1 MVEYYPLSIPQ
12 RGIWYLEK
20 LHPGTS
26 IGNIAST
33 LKIKDSID
41 FQLLEKAINLVIE
54 KNEALR
60 LRFREKDGQVF
71 QYVAEFA
78 YAKIDF
84 FDFSEGGLKRLYAW
98 DQEETKK
105 PFTINDSPL
114 VYFSIIKI
122 SEKENVIYCKIHHL
136 ISDGWT
142 VVYIGNKIMENY
154 NMLEE
159 GVSSEQE
166 KDPSYL
172 EYVHSELEYLH
183 SPKYIKD
190 KEYWENVFTDTPEM
204 TTLKSKAAK
213 MNHTEAVRKTFKI
226 PNKLSRKISQYCLE
240 NKTSVFTLYISALC
254 IYINRISNKEDIVL
268 GVPVLNRANAREK
281 KTVGMFISTIPLRI
295 NIDND
300 TNFQDFCHKLTRNWM
315 EILRHQKYPYDE
327 ILKHVRKHNRSI
339 EKLYEIA
346 VSYQNAKFVKNS
358 DINSCEGRWH
368 FCGHQTEAL
377 YIHINE
383 REDDGNIIIDYDYLT
398 DIFYSKEIE
407 FIHEHVLRIL
417 WHALDN
423 SVKKISGLEMISE
436 KEKQRILYEFN
447 DTGLLFPHNKT
458 VAQLFEEQAE
468 RTPSKTAL
476 IFEESSISYYEL
488 NQKANRLARV
498 LRDKGVGPNTFV
510 GIFVPRSLE
519 MMIAILAVLKA
530 GGAYLPIDPDY
541 PSQRIDYML
550 EDSHTAILLTC
561 QKLMKEIRFNGEI
574 IDVFSNNE
582 QRTGL
587 ANLPKVNTPQDI
599 AYLIYTSGSTGKPKG
614 VMVQHSAVVNLISGI
629 TAKIDFSPE
638 KVMLSVTTISF
649 DIFVAESLLPL
660 SRGLTVIIANEK
672 QQIIPEELNKVI
684 YDHDINI
691 FQATPSRIQLLLS
704 SDLDLTGIRNLTDI
718 LVTGEAMSA
727 AVLNDLKRVV
737 SSSAKIY
744 DLYGP
749 TETTI
754 WSTMADVTYERKP
767 HIGKPIANTQVY
779 ILDQHM
785 NLLPIGIPGDLFIG
799 GTGVSKG
806 YFRKDDVTAE
816 RFIANP
822 FLPGERLYKTGDLA
836 RWYPE
841 GDIEYL
847 GRTDYQIKIRGY
859 RIELGEIEDK
869 LLQHPHIREAV
880 AVVKE
885 NLNNSKVICA
895 YIIADTEI
903 GSTELKAYLAQY
915 LPDYMIPS
923 YIISVDFIPKTP
935 NNKIDRNS
943 LPEYEENAAKPVSPR
958 NTIERTIAKV
968 WCSLLGRKSVG
979 IDDNFF
985 DLGGDSLTIVQLQV
999 LLMKKGIDIGIQDL
1013 YEYQTIRQVSE
1024 NMEAQKDSAQSGS
1037 ITEDLIKEISLDYDV
1052 QPGLREAQHILLTG
1066 ATGFLGIHLL
1076 EQLIKQKDC
1085 NIYCLLRGKTI
1096 HEAEDK
1102 LRKQLD
1108 FYFNGRYSQ
1117 ELDQRIIIISGDIA
1131 QDRFGLDGNI
1141 YQYLL
1146 EKIDLVIHSAAIVK
1160 HYGFYEDYVDVNI
1173 KGTER
1178 VATFC
1183 LQGNIRLNYISSITV
1198 SGNYL
1203 TNNIHEGKV
1212 DFTESDLYIG
1222 QDYSGNVYVKSKF
1235 ESERFIY
1242 QNVKNGLKADVY
1254 RIGVLTGRYNDGQ
1267 FQKNIQENGFYE
1279 RIKAIIELGFV
1290 PEIWADE
1297 QLEFTPVDCCSEA
1310 IARLINLSAG
1320 TRIFHLFNHKTI
1332 SLVKVVEILNSLG
1345 IDIEVVPNDVFVQIV
1360 EKNMKEHNISPAVN
1374 ELLKGNFSAYSQT
1387 VKVKSEITRNALD
1400 LANFDWPDIDQA
1412 YISQIIR
1419 YMSKIN
1425 YLNEN
1430 QVRRN
1435 IVC

>member
-12 RGIWYLEK
+12 RSIWYLEK

-41 FQLLEKAINLVIE
+41 LRLLEKSINLVIE

-60 LRFREKDGQVF
+60 LRFKEKDGQVF

-78 YAKIDF
+78 YTKIDL
-84 FDFSEGGLKRLYAW
+84 FDFSESGGLKRLYAW

-122 SEKENVIYCKIHHL
+122 SGKENVIYCKIHHL

-159 GVSSEQE
+159 GVSYEQE
-166 KDPSYL
+166 NDPSYL
-172 EYVHSELEYLH
+172 EYVNSELEYLH
-183 SPKYIKD
+183 SPRYIKD

-213 MNHTEAVRKTFKI
+213 ISHTEAVRKTFKI
-226 PNKLSRKISQYCLE
+226 PNKLSREISQYCLE
-240 NKTSVFTLYISALC
+240 NKTSIFTLYISALC

-281 KTVGMFISTIPLRI
+281 KTVGMFISTIPLRV

-315 EILRHQKYPYDE
+315 DILRHQKYPYDE

-346 VSYQNAKFVKNS
+346 VSYQNAKFIKNS

-368 FCGHQTEAL
+368 FCGHQTESL

-398 DIFYSKEIE
+398 DLFYSKEIE
-407 FIHEHVLRIL
+407 FIHDHVLRIL

-423 SVKKISGLEMISE
+423 SVKKISRLEMISE
-436 KEKQRILYEFN
+436 KEKQRILCEFN
-447 DTGLLFPHNKT
+447 DTGLFFPHNKT

-468 RTPSKTAL
+468 KTPAKTAL

-488 NQKANRLARV
+488 NQRANRLAKV
-498 LRDKGVGPNTFV
+498 LRDKGVGPNKFV

-561 QKLMKEIRFNGEI
+561 QKLMKEIHFNGEI

-582 QRTGL
+582 QLTGL
-587 ANLPKVNTPQDI
+587 ANLQKVNTPQDI

-649 DIFVAESLLPL
+649 DIFVLESLLPL
-660 SRGLTVIIANEK
+660 SKGLTVVVANEK
-672 QQIIPEELNKVI
+672 QQIIPKELNDVI
-684 YDHDINI
+684 LKNNVKM
-691 FQATPSRIQLLLS
+691 FQVTPSRIQLLLNS
-704 SDLDLTGIRNLTDI
+704 ELELASLMNLSEI
-718 LVTGEAMSA
+718 MIGGE
-727 AVLNDLKRVV
+727 VFTPTLLNNLKSVCR
-737 SSSAKIY
+737 AKIY
-744 DLYGP
+744 NMYGP
-749 TETTI
+749 TETTV
-754 WSTMADVTYERKP
+754 WSTVADLTAEGRP
-767 HIGKPIANTQVY
+767 HIGKPIANTKIY
-779 ILDQHM
+779 ILDRYL
-785 NLLPIGIPGDLFIG
+785 NLLPIGIPGDLYIG
-799 GTGVSKG
+799 GMGVSKG
-806 YFRKDDVTAE
+806 YFEKEGLTVE
-816 RFIANP
+816 RFIENP
-822 FLPGERLYKTGDLA
+822 FDEGGTIYKTGDLA

-841 GDIEYL
+841 GDIEFL

-859 RIELGEIEDK
+859 RIELGEIEDR
-869 LLQHPHIREAV
+869 LLKHPHIREAV

-885 NLNNSKVICA
+885 NSNNSKVICA
-895 YIIADTEI
+895 YIVADTDI
-903 GSTELKAYLAQY
+903 GSTEVKAYLAQY
-915 LPDYMIPS
+915 LPDYMVPGHIIP
-923 YIISVDFIPKTP
+923 VDFIPKTP
-935 NNKIDRNS
+935 NNKIDRNA
-943 LPEYEENAAKPVSPR
+943 LPEYEEKAVKPVPPR
-958 NTIERTIAKV
+958 NPTERKIAKV
-968 WCSLLGRKSVG
+968 WCSLLSRKSVG

-999 LLMKKGIDIGIQDL
+999 LLMKKGIDIGIQEL
-1013 YEYQTIRQVSE
+1013 YEYQTIRQISDG
-1024 NMEAQKDSAQSGS
+1024 MESAKNTIDSMKIKDDPVKDIA
-1037 ITEDLIKEISLDYDV
+1037 LDYDIK
-1052 QPGLREAQHILLTG
+1052 PCLKKAQHVLLTG

-1076 EQLIKQKDC
+1076 EQLLKQKDC

-1096 HEAEDK
+1096 CEAEDK

-1108 FYFNGRYSQ
+1108 FYFNGKYSQ
-1117 ELDQRIIIISGDIA
+1117 ELDERIIIIPGDVT
-1131 QDRFGLDGNI
+1131 QVQLGLDSNI

-1146 EKIDLVIHSAAIVK
+1146 DKIDLVIHSAAIVK
-1160 HYGFYEDYVDVNI
+1160 HYGLYEDYLDVNI

-1178 VATFC
+1178 VADFC
-1183 LQGNIRLNYISSITV
+1183 LQGDIRLNYVSSITV

-1203 TNNIHEGKV
+1203 TNNIHEEKV

-1310 IARLINLSAG
+1310 IAKLINLSAG
-1320 TRIFHLFNHKTI
+1320 TRIFHLFNHKTV
-1332 SLVKVVEILNSLG
+1332 SLAKVVEILNSLG
-1345 IDIEVVPNDVFVQIV
+1345 TDIEVVPNDIFVQIV
-1360 EKNMKEHNISPAVN
+1360 EKNMKDHNISPAVN
-1374 ELLKGNFSAYSQT
+1374 ELLKGRFSAYSQT
-1387 VKVKSEITRNALD
+1387 VNVKSELTQKVLNNE
-1400 LANFDWPDIDQA
+1400 NFAWPEISKE
-1412 YISQIIR
+1412 YISQILQ
-1419 YMSKIN
+1419 YMFRIN
-1425 YLNEN
+1425 YLKEN
-1430 QVRRN
+1430 QGKRDV
-1435 IVC
+1435 VC

>member
-33 LKIKDSID
+33 LKIKESID
-41 FQLLEKAINLVIE
+41 LRLLEKSINLVIE

-60 LRFREKDGQVF
+60 FRFREKDGQVF
-71 QYVAEFA
+71 QYVAEFT
-78 YAKIDF
+78 YSKIDF
-84 FDFSEGGLKRLYAW
+84 FDFSEGGLKRLYVW
-98 DQEETKK
+98 DQDETKK

-122 SEKENVIYCKIHHL
+122 NEKENVIYCKIHHL

-142 VVYIGNKIMENY
+142 VVYIGNKIMEYY
-154 NMLEE
+154 NMLKE
-159 GVSSEQE
+159 GVSFNQE
-166 KDPSYL
+166 NDPSYL
-172 EYVHSELEYLH
+172 EYVHSELEYMH

-190 KEYWENVFTDTPEM
+190 KEYWENVFADTPEM

-213 MNHTEAVRKTFKI
+213 INHTEAVRKTFKI
-226 PNKLSRKISQYCLE
+226 PNKLSGKISQYCLE
-240 NKTSVFTLYISALC
+240 NKTSIFTLYISALC

-281 KTVGMFISTIPLRI
+281 KTVGMFISTIPLRV

-315 EILRHQKYPYDE
+315 DILRHQKYPYDE

-368 FCGHQTEAL
+368 FCGHQTESL

-398 DIFYSKEIE
+398 DLFYSKEIE
-407 FIHEHVLRIL
+407 FIHDHVLRIL

-423 SVKKISGLEMISE
+423 SVKKISKLEMISE
-436 KEKQRILYEFN
+436 KEKQRILCEFN
-447 DTGLLFPHNKT
+447 NTGLFFPHNKT

-468 RTPSKTAL
+468 RTPAKTAL

-488 NQKANRLARV
+488 NQRANRLARV
-498 LRDKGVGPNTFV
+498 LRDKGVGANKFV

-519 MMIAILAVLKA
+519 MIVSILAVLKA

-550 EDSHTAILLTC
+550 EDSHTTILLTC
-561 QKLMKEIRFNGEI
+561 QKLMKEIHFSGEV
-574 IDVFSNNE
+574 IDVFSHNE
-582 QRTGL
+582 QLAGL

-614 VMVQHSAVVNLISGI
+614 VMVQHSAIVNLISGI

-660 SRGLTVIIANEK
+660 SRGLTVVIANEK
-672 QQIIPEELNKVI
+672 QQIIPEELNKVM
-684 YDHDINI
+684 YNHDINI
-691 FQATPSRIQLLLS
+691 FQATPSRVQLLLS
-704 SDLDLTGIRNLTDI
+704 SDLELTGIRNLTDI
-718 LVTGEAMSA
+718 LVTGEAMST

-779 ILDQHM
+779 ILDHYM

-806 YFRKDDVTAE
+806 YFGKDDLTAE

-859 RIELGEIEDK
+859 RIELGEIEDE
-869 LLQHPHIREAV
+869 LLQHPNIREAV

-895 YIIADTEI
+895 YIVADTEI
-903 GSTELKAYLAQY
+903 GSTEVKAYLAQY

-923 YIISVDFIPKTP
+923 YIIPVDFIPKTP

-943 LPEYEENAAKPVSPR
+943 LPECEENAAKPILPR
-958 NTIERTIAKV
+958 NSLERTIAKV

-999 LLMKKGIDIGIQDL
+999 LLTKKGIDIEIQDL
-1013 YEYQTIRQVSE
+1013 YEYQTIRQISE
-1024 NMEAQKDSAQSGS
+1024 NMEAQKDSAQSG
-1037 ITEDLIKEISLDYDV
+1037 LISENPIEEISLDYDV
-1052 QPGLREAQHILLTG
+1052 QPSLKRAQHILLTG

-1076 EQLIKQKDC
+1076 EQLFKQKDC

-1096 HEAEDK
+1096 REAEDK

-1117 ELDQRIIIISGDIA
+1117 ELNQRIIIIPGDIA
-1131 QDRFGLDGNI
+1131 QDQFGLDGNI

-1146 EKIDLVIHSAAIVK
+1146 GKIDLVIHSAAIVK
-1160 HYGFYEDYVDVNI
+1160 HYGLYRDYLNVNI

-1178 VATFC
+1178 VAEFC
-1183 LQGNIRLNYISSITV
+1183 LQGDIRLNYVSSITV

-1203 TNNIHEGKV
+1203 TNNIHEERV

-1290 PEIWADE
+1290 PKIWTDE
-1297 QLEFTPVDCCSEA
+1297 QLEFTPVDYCSEA
-1310 IARLINLSAG
+1310 IGRLINLSAG
-1320 TRIFHLFNHKTI
+1320 TRIFHLFNHKTV
-1332 SLVKVVEILNSLG
+1332 SLAKVVEMLNNLG
-1345 IDIEVVPNDVFVQIV
+1345 IHIEIVPNDVFVQIV
-1360 EKNMKEHNISPAVN
+1360 EKNMKKHNVSPAVN
-1374 ELLKGNFSAYSQT
+1374 ELLKGKFSAYFQT
-1387 VKVKSEITRNALD
+1387 VNVKSEITRNELN
-1400 LANFDWPDIDQA
+1400 LADFDWPDIDQA
-1412 YISQIIR
+1412 YISKIIC